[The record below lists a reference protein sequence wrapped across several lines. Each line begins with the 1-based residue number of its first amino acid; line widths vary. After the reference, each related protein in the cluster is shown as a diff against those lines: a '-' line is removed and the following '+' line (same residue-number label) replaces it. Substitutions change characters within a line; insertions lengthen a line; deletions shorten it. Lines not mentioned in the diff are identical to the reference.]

1 MDLPDPEIKPGSPA
15 LQADSLPAELPGK
28 TFYVLAIVNSTTV
41 NSGVCRSFSV
51 MVFSGYMPRSGIVGS
66 YGSFTPSFLKEYPYH
81 LPIVAISIY
90 IPTKSAGA
98 FPFLDNLSM
107 EVMKKDFLMTA
118 ILTGMK

>member
-1 MDLPDPEIKPGSPA
+1 MNNGIHE
-15 LQADSLPAELPGK
+15 SLS
-28 TFYVLAIVNSTTV
+28 ISI
-41 NSGVCRSFSV
+41 
-51 MVFSGYMPRSGIVGS
+51 FSGYMPRSGIVGS